1 MIVDSTN
8 PRIMADNI
16 RELARNGGGGSGLPE
31 VDVSDVGKV
40 LTVGD
45 TGEWEADD
53 LPPQL
58 PEVDQSDAG
67 KVLMVGDTGEWEAD
81 DLPSSGGYDIT
92 TTETATNIKIGG
104 ATVYVKEY
112 PYVGSNA
119 GTLITNDNIFPLFG
133 FVYRKGSTS
142 SNNGGYMPL
151 IYRSYEGGIYLGDAM
166 PQTIS
171 PGSDCHYVIY
181 YLK

>member
-1 MIVDSTN
+1 MRNDTKLDVLWEDVE
-8 PRIMADNI
+8 
-16 RELARNGGGGSGLPE
+16 ELKKSGGGSALPD

-40 LTVGD
+40 LMVGD

-67 KVLMVGDTGEWEAD
+67 SFLAVDENGDWGLD
-81 DLPSSGGYDIT
+81 IPSSGDYDIT

-104 ATVYVKEY
+104 ATVYVKAY
-112 PYVGSNA
+112 PYVSSSA
-119 GTLITNDNIFPLFG
+119 GTLITNENIFPVFG
-133 FVYRKGSTS
+133 FVYRKGSTA
-142 SNNGGYMPL
+142 SNNGCYMPT
-151 IYRSYEGGIYLGDAM
+151 IYRSYEGGIYLGDAI

-171 PGSDCHYVIY
+171 TGVDCHYVIY

>member
-1 MIVDSTN
+1 MRNDTKLDLLWDEVE
-8 PRIMADNI
+8 
-16 RELARNGGGGSGLPE
+16 ELKKSGGGSDLPE

-40 LTVGD
+40 LMVGD

-58 PEVDQSDAG
+58 PEVDQSDVG
-67 KVLMVGDTGEWEAD
+67 KVLTVGDSGEWEANN
-81 DLPSSGGYDIT
+81 LPSSGDYDIT

-104 ATVYVKEY
+104 ATVYVKAY
-112 PYVGSNA
+112 PYVGSSA
-119 GTLITNDNIFPLFG
+119 GTHITNDNIFPVFG
-133 FVYRKGSTS
+133 FVYRKGSTA
-142 SNNGGYMPL
+142 SNNGCYMPT
-151 IYRSYEGGIYLGDAM
+151 IYRSYEGGIYLGDAI
-166 PQTIS
+166 PQTIA

>member
-1 MIVDSTN
+1 MRNDTKLDVLWEEVE
-8 PRIMADNI
+8 
-16 RELARNGGGGSGLPE
+16 ELKKSGGGDSDLPE
-31 VDVSDVGKV
+31 VDPSDV
-40 LTVGD
+40 
-45 TGEWEADD
+45 
-53 LPPQL
+53 
-58 PEVDQSDAG
+58 G

-81 DLPSSGGYDIT
+81 DLPPQLPDVDVGDAGKVLMVGDTGEWEVDDLPSSGEYDIT

-112 PYVGSNA
+112 PYVDSSA

-142 SNNGGYMPL
+142 SNNGGYMPS
-151 IYRSYEGGIYLGDAM
+151 IYRSYEGGIYLGDAI
-166 PQTIS
+166 PQTIAT
-171 PGSDCHYVIY
+171 GVDCHYVIY